1 MSADVHAHESARSGR
16 IAVVAV
22 EDARSLE
29 EWIPA
34 WEELAA
40 DAIEPNVFYEPWQIL
55 PAVAAFG
62 AGSRLIHLLMFSVNP
77 AMPQARP
84 LLCGYFPLEVV
95 RRFQGTPLAAL
106 TLWKHI
112 QCFLCTPLIRRGYA
126 IQVLT
131 ALMEWARTD
140 PRGAA
145 IVQFPQ
151 VAGDGL
157 FKSAL
162 VDSLGGRRRPAFI
175 FGTHERALFV
185 PSADAERYLLDSLST
200 KSRKQFRRL
209 SRRISELGRMSFAE
223 LDHTGDLDTWVRDFL
238 TLEASGWKGRADTAL
253 ASHASHRTFFTT
265 MTRDAFRRGR
275 LMMLAMHL
283 NGRPVAM
290 KCSLM
295 AGAAS
300 FSFKIAFDETFA
312 RFSPGVLLELENIR
326 RLHLTPGLRWMD
338 SCAVADHSM
347 ANRLWIDRRTIETC
361 VIASRRP
368 MGNLFVA
375 AMPLARWIL
384 HKLVRPHQ
392 PKSIELAMEE
402 LS

>member
-1 MSADVHAHESARSGR
+1 
-16 IAVVAV
+16 
-22 EDARSLE
+22 
-29 EWIPA
+29 
-34 WEELAA
+34 
-40 DAIEPNVFYEPWQIL
+40 
-55 PAVAAFG
+55 VAAFG

-185 PSADAERYLLDSLST
+185 PRADAERYLLDSLST